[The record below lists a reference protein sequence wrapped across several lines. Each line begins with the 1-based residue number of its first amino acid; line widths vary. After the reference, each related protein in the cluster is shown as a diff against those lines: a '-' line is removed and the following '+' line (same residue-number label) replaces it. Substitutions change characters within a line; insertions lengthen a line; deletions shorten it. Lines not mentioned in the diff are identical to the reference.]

1 MSVDGRMEAEP
12 LKGQQ
17 EEVDV
22 SGVCSGR
29 SCKQQVCEEKLSGW
43 RTAAFLISIFI
54 SLTVVFA
61 FSFILPCPVR
71 PQYLPTWN
79 ITQPAE
85 DTYDFL
91 GTGYANDDKV
101 LDIFII
107 YKSSEGHMNHTGED
121 LSSSYLFLLSVDG
134 TNGRALWERP
144 LSPEFDWAECGV
156 GGDKD
161 QGGNLCVVSH
171 DNKLT
176 TIDLHTGKILWNGS
190 LSPDVKVH
198 PPVISLLDLNQDK
211 NNDIGVLSYSHNTQS
226 QVKLVILSGRS
237 GEKIGSKS
245 LNVPQ
250 EQIRSHLQFSMA
262 NEEQYLLLHTDSG
275 LYALSLKNITV
286 ETHSGLDS
294 NLKREKRSWEQ
305 RANHETTMIY
315 NSTESLQAV
324 VKVSGGYSG
333 SSPSLLLLTNSTVML
348 FNTKTLTWSTNTSKL
363 ISLPS
368 FGHFNKD
375 GVPDVVLEEDQGNFT
390 KRVVIVDGQTGSVM
404 WKIFFPFHFKTTH
417 PASVLTLN
425 YYSVFM
431 LWGETS
437 TNDTTVGERSSYL
450 LHPLHSDV
458 LLEKRN
464 HVQHIIAFKA
474 LLLERG
480 RHACYLVLSREDGV
494 MVLTKR
500 KIKGDV
506 SKSAVLEVGGDGW
519 LEGGASWQTETV
531 KESFLRLRF
540 SDQSS

>member
-1 MSVDGRMEAEP
+1 MEAEP

-121 LSSSYLFLLSVDG
+121 LSSSYLFLLSV
-134 TNGRALWERP
+134 NGRALWERP

-262 NEEQYLLLHTDSG
+262 NEEQYLLLHT
-275 LYALSLKNITV
+275 
-286 ETHSGLDS
+286 
-294 NLKREKRSWEQ
+294 
-305 RANHETTMIY
+305 
-315 NSTESLQAV
+315 ESLQAV
-324 VKVSGGYSG
+324 VK
-333 SSPSLLLLTNSTVML
+333 N
-348 FNTKTLTWSTNTSKL
+348 
-363 ISLPS
+363 SLPS